1 MDNLENNIEDDFD
14 ESDDMKEEKLSKYD
28 QVIEDLFLKK
38 STKPYKTTNQ
48 FREIP
53 FLKTELVKS
62 MESVELPMKNVP
74 DIIYTYRSRR
84 ELPKSIKGHWIIEPR
99 GKGKYAFVEINK
111 PPFIDVQAHL
121 AEIEIMNALLEIVE
135 EYTAYDEQGLL
146 SSIRYNRLVDIFT
159 KVTCFHLQS
168 HIRTTIKGKG
178 QIEIDDLYV
187 GIDQDGRKYV
197 LPLEAKSPEER
208 DKLGWVQIT
217 NLVTYAKQN
226 FPGLIC
232 RPICAKPIDR
242 NCIILIEF
250 KDTSVI
256 NDNGVKENRL
266 YKLIRKK

>member
-1 MDNLENNIEDDFD
+1 MDNIDDELY
-14 ESDDMKEEKLSKYD
+14 ESDEMKEEKLSKYD

-38 STKPYKTTNQ
+38 SSEFHRTATQ

-53 FLKTELVKS
+53 FLKTELVNS
-62 MESVELPMKNVP
+62 MASVGFTVKNVP

-84 ELPKSIKGHWIIEPR
+84 EFPKTIKGHWIIEPR

-111 PPFIDVQAHL
+111 PPFIDIQEHL
-121 AEIEIMNALLEIVE
+121 AEIEIMNALPEIVE

-208 DKLGWVQIT
+208 DKLGWVQVT

-242 NCIILIEF
+242 NRIILIEF
-250 KDTSVI
+250 KDTTVI
-256 NDNGVKENRL
+256 NENGVKENRL
-266 YKLIRKK
+266 YNLIRK